1 MKIYTKTGDKG
12 ETSLLNG
19 GRVTKSNDRI
29 SAYGSTD
36 ELNSFI
42 GLLAS
47 DNIKT
52 SHKTDLF
59 EIQNKLFH
67 IGSMLAIKGNH
78 NLKIP
83 EITKE
88 DIHLIEEKIDILDK
102 KLPQLKEFII
112 PGGSQETAHCH
123 ICRSICRRAER
134 EIVKLS
140 CNEPVNKLII
150 QYLNR
155 LSDYFFVLSRSLSHE
170 SGIEEKAYKY

>member
-19 GRVTKSNDRI
+19 GRVSKSNDRI

-52 SHKTDLF
+52 GHKTDLY

-67 IGSMLAIKGNH
+67 IGSMLAIKGDH

-83 EITKE
+83 EITIE
-88 DIHLIEEKIDILDK
+88 DINLIEEKIDILDK

-112 PGGSQETAHCH
+112 PGGSRETAHCH
-123 ICRSICRRAER
+123 VCRSICRRAER
-134 EIVKLS
+134 EVVKLAGY
-140 CNEPVNKLII
+140 EPVNKLVI